1 MARRIVVFDVG
12 GVIVRWQP
20 LELMREHFPQIDAHA
35 AFSQVFEHWGP
46 GDWRDFDLGRVEPDV
61 LADRITARTGFARPA
76 VAALIASVPHHLQPT
91 PEGVALIARVRAA
104 GHRLALL
111 SNMPA
116 PYAQHLEAAHGC
128 FAPFEQRAWSGR
140 LGLAKPERA
149 IFDHL
154 QRALSAD
161 SDELL
166 FIDDHAVNVE
176 AARAVGWHALHFDSA
191 ANVERQLAARGWL
204 SHA

>member
-1 MARRIVVFDVG
+1 
-12 GVIVRWQP
+12 
-20 LELMREHFPQIDAHA
+20 
-35 AFSQVFEHWGP
+35 
-46 GDWRDFDLGRVEPDV
+46 
-61 LADRITARTGFARPA
+61 
-76 VAALIASVPHHLQPT
+76 LQPT

-116 PYAQHLEAAHGC
+116 PYAQHLEAAHAC